1 MLLTSL
7 ELEYS
12 YDNNS
17 NDYDYN
23 YDNYFVDDD
32 SKENSLSESTP
43 SQNISP
49 ETNSIQ
55 EDITNYQDVII
66 TL

>member
-17 NDYDYN
+17 NDYDYD
-23 YDNYFVDDD
+23 YNYFVDD

-55 EDITNYQDVII
+55 EDITNY
-66 TL
+66 